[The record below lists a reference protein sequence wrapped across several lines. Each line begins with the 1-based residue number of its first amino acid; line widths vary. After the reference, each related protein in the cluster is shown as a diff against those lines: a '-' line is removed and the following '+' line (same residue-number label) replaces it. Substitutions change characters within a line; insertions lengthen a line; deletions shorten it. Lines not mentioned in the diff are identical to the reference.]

1 MKLFLY
7 WCIFKMSNPNG
18 SLEKHF
24 SVALEDPGQQGVQ
37 WDLISSSLALEVF
50 IDNLLLILIEG
61 AARAR
66 SDITEELTWAIAL

>member
-7 WCIFKMSNPNG
+7 WCIFKMSKPNG

-37 WDLISSSLALEVF
+37 RDLISSSLALEVF
-50 IDNLLLILIEG
+50 P
-61 AARAR
+61 R
-66 SDITEELTWAIAL
+66 

>member
-7 WCIFKMSNPNG
+7 WCIFKMSKPNG

-50 IDNLLLILIEG
+50 P
-61 AARAR
+61 R
-66 SDITEELTWAIAL
+66 

>member
-1 MKLFLY
+1 M
-7 WCIFKMSNPNG
+7 
-18 SLEKHF
+18 
-24 SVALEDPGQQGVQ
+24 
-37 WDLISSSLALEVF
+37 DLISSSLALEVF